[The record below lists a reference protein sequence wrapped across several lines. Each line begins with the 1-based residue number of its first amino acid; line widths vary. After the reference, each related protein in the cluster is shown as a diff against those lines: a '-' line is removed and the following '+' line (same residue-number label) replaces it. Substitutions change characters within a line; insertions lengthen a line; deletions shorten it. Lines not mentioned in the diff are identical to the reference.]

1 MDQRAGIRT
10 RASLLRPASR
20 DATSGI
26 MATIRSL
33 SKLLPNR
40 EGLRSLMAH
49 ARSIRTQDAL
59 SAGVLVV
66 AYVALESMSFLHEH
80 KGVPVTPWNPGLGVA
95 FGAIV
100 LGGAGVGLVLFAS
113 VVIAETL
120 VLQTALPWSIILAI
134 AAIVAASYTGAAMV
148 ARGPLR
154 LDPNLSRVRDV
165 LVLLASGV
173 AGAAVVAA
181 LLALLLIATNE
192 LEVSDLGQAAL
203 PLFVGDV
210 IGIAVVTPLLLRLS
224 EQCRDVPRLVSS
236 RLALEVILFLVAT
249 GLALWMIVGSDRP
262 NDYKYFSLLFLPVVA
277 AAVRHGIDGSCLALA
292 ATQLGLVALLKA
304 YGYDAATFTEFQ
316 IVMFVLTTAGL
327 LVGVIVSERQQADR
341 SARQA
346 EARLRESQQEAARAA
361 RLNMVSGMAS
371 ALAHEINQPMTA
383 ARALARSAQQI
394 MRRPG
399 PDLERAN
406 ANLSELVAQIDHAGE
421 VVRRMRDFL
430 RRGQPHFSTLS
441 ARAVLGDAFAL
452 ARPEAA
458 AHGIRMELEVAE
470 PLPAFFGD
478 RIQLQQVVLN
488 LVRNAMDAIAEAQRP
503 DGQIHV
509 RAQLAEGG
517 TAIEVSVADNGAGV
531 PAGRALFEPLSSS
544 KMDGIGLG
552 LSICANIV
560 QAHGGRIW
568 LQSSQSG
575 ATEFRFT
582 LPLQTQAQA

>member
-1 MDQRAGIRT
+1 M
-10 RASLLRPASR
+10 ASFRNLSSQLSRRESVRSLTAFANSLRPV
-20 DATSGI
+20 
-26 MATIRSL
+26 
-33 SKLLPNR
+33 
-40 EGLRSLMAH
+40 
-49 ARSIRTQDAL
+49 DAL
-59 SAGVLVV
+59 SAGTLIAAYLVL
-66 AYVALESMSFLHEH
+66 EWTSFLHEF

-100 LGGAGVGLVLFAS
+100 LNGPAVGLVLFAS
-113 VVIAETL
+113 VMIAEFL
-120 VLQTALPWSIILAI
+120 VLQSALPWPTILAI
-134 AAIVAASYTGAAMV
+134 AAIVAASYTSAAML

-154 LDPNLSRVRDV
+154 LDPNLSHVRDV
-165 LVLLASGV
+165 LILLANGA
-173 AGAAVVAA
+173 AGAAVVAS
-181 LLALLLIATNE
+181 LLAVLLITTGE
-192 LEVSDLGQAAL
+192 LELSDLGTAVL

-224 EQCRDVPRLVSS
+224 GQWREIPHLLSRALVIEIS
-236 RLALEVILFLVAT
+236 LFLLAT

-316 IVMFVLTTAGL
+316 IVMFVLTMAGL

-341 SARQA
+341 IARQA
-346 EARLRESQQEAARAA
+346 EAKLRESQLEAARAA

-394 MRRPG
+394 VRQPAA
-399 PDLERAN
+399 DLERAN
-406 ANLSELVAQIDHAGE
+406 TNLAELVAQIDHAGE
-421 VVRRMRDFL
+421 VVRRMREFL

-441 ARAVLGDAFAL
+441 ARSILVEALAL

-458 AHGIRMELEVAE
+458 VHRIRIELDVAE
-470 PLPAFFGD
+470 PLPNFFGD

-488 LVRNAMDAIAEAQRP
+488 LVRNAMDAIAEAQRQ
-503 DGQIHV
+503 DGCIRV

-517 TAIEVSVADNGAGV
+517 AAIEISVTDNGAGV
-531 PAGRALFEPLSSS
+531 PPRLPLFEPLSSS
-544 KMDGIGLG
+544 KADGTGLG

-568 LQSSQSG
+568 LQSSQTG
-575 ATEFRFT
+575 ETDFRFT
-582 LPLQTQAQA
+582 LPLQPRAPA

>member
-1 MDQRAGIRT
+1 M
-10 RASLLRPASR
+10 ASL
-20 DATSGI
+20 
-26 MATIRSL
+26 RSL
-33 SKLLPNR
+33 SRHLSGG
-40 EGLRSLMAH
+40 EGLRSLGAL
-49 ARSIRTQDAL
+49 ARSIRAHDAL
-59 SAGVLVV
+59 AAGVLV
-66 AYVALESMSFLHEH
+66 AGYVALEWTSFLHEH
-80 KGVPVTPWNPGLGVA
+80 KGVPVTPWNPGLGLA

-100 LGGAGVGLVLFAS
+100 LRGPSFGLVLFAS
-113 VVIAETL
+113 VVISEIL

-134 AAIVAASYTGAAMV
+134 AAIVAASYAGAAML

-154 LDPNLSRVRDV
+154 LDPNLSHVRDV
-165 LVLLASGV
+165 VVLLAGGV
-173 AGAAVVAA
+173 AGAAVVAV

-203 PLFVGDV
+203 PLFVGDI

-224 EQCRDVPRLVSS
+224 GQWRHLPHLVSKP
-236 RLALEVILFLVAT
+236 LVIEVLLFLLAT
-249 GLALWMIVGSDRP
+249 GLALWLIVGSDRP
-262 NDYKYFSLLFLPVVA
+262 NDYKFFSLLFLPVVA

-316 IVMFVLTTAGL
+316 IVMFALTTAGL

-341 SARQA
+341 MAREA
-346 EARLRESQQEAARAA
+346 EASLRESQQEAARAA

-394 MRRPG
+394 MLSPG
-399 PDLERAN
+399 ADLQRAN
-406 ANLSELVAQIDHAGE
+406 ANLAALVAQIDHAGE
-421 VVRRMRDFL
+421 VVRRMREFL

-441 ARAVLGDAFAL
+441 VGAVLDDALSL

-458 AHGIRMELEVAE
+458 VHGTTIELDVAE
-470 PLPAFFGD
+470 RLPNFFGD

-488 LVRNAMDAIAEAQRP
+488 LVRNAMDAIAEARRT
-503 DGQIHV
+503 DGRIRV
-509 RAQLAEGG
+509 RARLAEGG
-517 TAIEVSVADNGAGV
+517 EAVEISVVDNGAGV
-531 PAGRALFEPLSSS
+531 PAGRPLFEPLSSS
-544 KMDGIGLG
+544 KTDGIGLG

-582 LPLQTQAQA
+582 LPLQTQALA